1 MNKKSSECP
10 DDVILGDCCISLSHS
25 TTYEPPL
32 YLFPELLPKV
42 PLSTKRAAV
51 WDGVADAID
60 VKNSFWRLSNVRFL
74 DDASKFAGLQD
85 TSDVGNN
92 PTTLA
97 SMVASNRLSTAG
109 ITCEILAKDQF
120 SSQAI
125 TKELSNYCNTVGF
138 SDKEKTQVMSNHFLN
153 ILAWLKLCEVN
164 FSHSRANKAKSSNG
178 SGICR
183 KRSRNSTEEEDVS
196 ENLPLPFPWLTEM
209 DELFAP
215 GRFISGMEKDVEK
228 KIEELQILSQ
238 LYEKPLLS
246 LCSRGQQ
253 TDYIVPQGTI
263 NTTSPYRVL
272 PSSSGKAHFNGVSDL
287 QLSTLAFSSPPHI
300 VARILSNFGDT
311 DSETLTKEVVPLTEF
326 CTNLGR
332 NNGVISI
339 GTRGRS
345 TRINI
350 GLGKMTSF
358 PHLVSPLHFSI
369 LQMSQDTVV
378 LLNYGKNGIKVEG
391 QKWVLGEPL
400 TVQLPVMISA
410 TRDLKVELLPF
421 GSINKV
427 EETFN
432 VKRESD

>member
-1 MNKKSSECP
+1 MNKSSSECS
-10 DDVILGDCCISLSHS
+10 DGVILGDCCISLLHS

-42 PLSTKRAAV
+42 PHNSKSAVV

-60 VKNSFWRLSNVRFL
+60 VKNSFWRVSNLRFL
-74 DDASKFAGLQD
+74 DDASKYAGLQD
-85 TSDVGNN
+85 NSDVDCNR
-92 PTTLA
+92 TTLA
-97 SMVASNRLSTAG
+97 SMIASNRLSTAG

-125 TKELSNYCNTVGF
+125 INELEDYCKTVGF
-138 SDKEKTQVMSNHFLN
+138 SDREKTQVMSNHFLN
-153 ILAWLKLCEVN
+153 ILAWLKLCEIN
-164 FSHSRANKAKSSNG
+164 FSHNRTNKAKSANG
-178 SGICR
+178 SGISR
-183 KRSRNSTEEEDVS
+183 KRSRASTDDEDVTG
-196 ENLPLPFPWLTEM
+196 NLPLPFPWLTEM

-253 TDYIVPQGTI
+253 TDYVVPLGTI
-263 NTTSPYRVL
+263 NTTSPYSVL
-272 PSSSGKAHFNGVSDL
+272 PSSSGKADFNGVSDL
-287 QLSTLAFSSPPHI
+287 HLNTFAFSSPPHT
-300 VARILSNFGDT
+300 VARILSILGDT
-311 DSETLTKEVVPLTEF
+311 DSNTLEKEVVPLTDF
-326 CTNLGR
+326 CINLGR
-332 NNGVISI
+332 NKGIISS
-339 GTRGRS
+339 GTTERS
-345 TRINI
+345 TRIHI
-350 GLGKMTSF
+350 DLGKMTSF

-400 TVQLPVMISA
+400 TVQLPVMISV

-421 GSINKV
+421 GSIDKV
-427 EETFN
+427 KDTIN
-432 VKRESD
+432 IKRESD